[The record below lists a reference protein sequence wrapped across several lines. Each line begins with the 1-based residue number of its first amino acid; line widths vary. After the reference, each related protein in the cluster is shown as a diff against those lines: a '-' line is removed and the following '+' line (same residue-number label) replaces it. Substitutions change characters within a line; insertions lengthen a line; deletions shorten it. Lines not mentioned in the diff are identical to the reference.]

1 MIARL
6 FSLVASL
13 LVYVCVAT
21 VIAQAVVFTYVVARW
36 HPNKARLVQALAIAQ
51 GVDLFAIKAEADAK
65 LNPPSR
71 EQVSHK
77 AITEARAANVRHLQI
92 REQALQDA
100 LDQLEYRQNNLAEE
114 TAAYKQ
120 LHESFDAE
128 LLKMQEGAIT
138 EGTDN
143 VRSKLESLKS
153 KQAKELL
160 VKMLGDG
167 ELDEVVTLLATM
179 PTRKCAKI
187 MGEFKTTEEL
197 DQLNEILQKIRNGYP
212 DFGLAADMRKKLQS
226 N

>member
-6 FSLVASL
+6 FRLAASL
-13 LVYVCVAT
+13 FVYVCVAT
-21 VIAQAVVFTYVVARW
+21 VIAQAVVFAYVVARW
-36 HPNKARLVQALAIAQ
+36 RPDKARLIQALAVAQ
-51 GVDLFAIKAEADAK
+51 GVDLFTIKAEADAK
-65 LNPPSR
+65 LNPPSQ
-71 EQVSHK
+71 EQVSHDTIK
-77 AITEARAANVRHLQI
+77 EARAANVRHLQL

-100 LDQLEYRQNNLAEE
+100 IDQLEYRQNNLAEE
-114 TAAYKQ
+114 TAEYKQ
-120 LHESFDAE
+120 LRESFDAE
-128 LLKMQEGAIT
+128 LLKMQEGAIA

-143 VRSKLESLKS
+143 VRLKLESIKS

-187 MGEFKTTEEL
+187 MGEFKTAEEL
-197 DQLNEILQKIRNGYP
+197 DQLNKILEKIRNGYP
-212 DFGLAADMRKKLQS
+212 DFGLAADTRKKLQS